1 MHDRRLAAR
10 AGELKPS
17 AVRELLK
24 HSKLPGVI
32 SLGGGIPAP
41 ELFDTEGLEL
51 AVQKVMSERFN
62 DAFQYGLTEGY
73 PPLRQAV
80 SEICHSRGVACSAA
94 QVYITSGS
102 QQSLDIVART
112 LLDPGDTIVVE
123 RPTYLAALQVFQLAQ
138 ANILSV
144 DTDDDGMLV
153 EQLADL
159 LETTRVK
166 AVYLVP
172 TFGNPGGKTLSEARR
187 RRLVELAKKYDFVIL
202 EDDPYG
208 EISFTDAVRRPL
220 YQHAVELGC
229 EDQVVYTSTFS
240 KILAPGMRIG
250 WIVMPDWLAQQT
262 VIVKQAADL
271 HTNMLSQ
278 VITAEYL
285 SLNRLDNQIALI
297 REDYRKKCVALADAL
312 ESRLGEH
319 LEFSRPQGGMFLWA
333 RFRYPFDTMEWMKKT
348 LENGVVYV
356 PGEAFYHD
364 KPDTRTLRLSYSTVS
379 EAGLLTAVERL
390 AASLLCC
397 APLFGGAQPCVT
409 LTSSAGSIRFGDPV
423 IEPDQHQRCE
433 KSQRKGSNKQ
443 PHRRPSR
450 VNYFADSTGERSLRS
465 AMEILVP
472 AEWLA
477 REKKSSASISK
488 LRIISLYFPPLI
500 NALASLT
507 LLAIMTGIS
516 FISF

>member
-1 MHDRRLAAR
+1 MSANKLAS
-10 AGELKPS
+10 S
-17 AVRELLK
+17 AQGLQSSAIRELLK
-24 HSKLPGVI
+24 HSKMAGVI
-32 SLGGGIPAP
+32 SLGGGIPNPA
-41 ELFDTEGLEL
+41 LFDHEGLKIAAD
-51 AVQKVMSERFN
+51 AVLSQHFGE
-62 DAFQYGLTEGY
+62 AFQYGLTEGF
-73 PPLRQAV
+73 PGLRE
-80 SEICHSRGVACSAA
+80 EIQRICEGRGIACKADD
-94 QVYITSGS
+94 VVVTSGS
-102 QQSLDIVART
+102 QQSLDVLARA
-112 LLDPGDTIVVE
+112 LINPGDTVVVE
-123 RPTYLAALQVFQLAQ
+123 RPTYLAALQVFGLAQ
-138 ANILSV
+138 ANFESV
-144 DTDDDGMLV
+144 GTDGDGMKVDELEALV
-153 EQLADL
+153 AKK
-159 LETTRVK
+159 TIK
-166 AVYLVP
+166 AVYIVP
-172 TFGNPGGKTLSEARR
+172 TFGNPGGVTLSEARR
-187 RRLVELAKKYDFVIL
+187 KQLVELSKRYDFVII

-208 EISFTDAVRRPL
+208 EISFTDEVRRPL
-220 YQHAVELGC
+220 YQYAVELGC

-390 AASLLCC
+390 AASL
-397 APLFGGAQPCVT
+397 
-409 LTSSAGSIRFGDPV
+409 
-423 IEPDQHQRCE
+423 
-433 KSQRKGSNKQ
+433 
-443 PHRRPSR
+443 
-450 VNYFADSTGERSLRS
+450 
-465 AMEILVP
+465 
-472 AEWLA
+472 
-477 REKKSSASISK
+477 
-488 LRIISLYFPPLI
+488 
-500 NALASLT
+500 
-507 LLAIMTGIS
+507 
-516 FISF
+516 

>member
-51 AVQKVMSERFN
+51 AVQKVMSERFH

-80 SEICHSRGVACSAA
+80 SEICHSRGVTCSPA

-172 TFGNPGGKTLSEARR
+172 TFGNPGGKTLSETRR
-187 RRLVELAKKYDFVIL
+187 RHLVELAK
-202 EDDPYG
+202 
-208 EISFTDAVRRPL
+208 
-220 YQHAVELGC
+220 
-229 EDQVVYTSTFS
+229 
-240 KILAPGMRIG
+240 
-250 WIVMPDWLAQQT
+250 
-262 VIVKQAADL
+262 
-271 HTNMLSQ
+271 NM
-278 VITAEYL
+278 
-285 SLNRLDNQIALI
+285 
-297 REDYRKKCVALADAL
+297 
-312 ESRLGEH
+312 
-319 LEFSRPQGGMFLWA
+319 
-333 RFRYPFDTMEWMKKT
+333 
-348 LENGVVYV
+348 
-356 PGEAFYHD
+356 
-364 KPDTRTLRLSYSTVS
+364 
-379 EAGLLTAVERL
+379 
-390 AASLLCC
+390 
-397 APLFGGAQPCVT
+397 
-409 LTSSAGSIRFGDPV
+409 TSSFWKTIPMA
-423 IEPDQHQRCE
+423 
-433 KSQRKGSNKQ
+433 K
-443 PHRRPSR
+443 
-450 VNYFADSTGERSLRS
+450 
-465 AMEILVP
+465 
-472 AEWLA
+472 
-477 REKKSSASISK
+477 
-488 LRIISLYFPPLI
+488 
-500 NALASLT
+500 LASLT
-507 LLAIMTGIS
+507 PFDARSIS
-516 FISF
+516 TRLSWAVKIRWSTPRPFRRSSRRGCASAGS

>member
-41 ELFDTEGLEL
+41 ELFDTEGLNL
-51 AVQKVMSERFN
+51 AVQQVMNGRFN

-80 SEICHSRGVACSAA
+80 SELCQARGVACSASH
-94 QVYITSGS
+94 VYITSGS

-112 LLDPGDTIVVE
+112 LLDPGDAIVVE

-187 RRLVELAKKYDFVIL
+187 RRLVELAKKHDFVII

-208 EISFTDAVRRPL
+208 ERSEEHTS
-220 YQHAVELGC
+220 EL
-229 EDQVVYTSTFS
+229 Q
-240 KILAPGMRIG
+240 
-250 WIVMPDWLAQQT
+250 
-262 VIVKQAADL
+262 
-271 HTNMLSQ
+271 
-278 VITAEYL
+278 
-285 SLNRLDNQIALI
+285 
-297 REDYRKKCVALADAL
+297 
-312 ESRLGEH
+312 
-319 LEFSRPQGGMFLWA
+319 
-333 RFRYPFDTMEWMKKT
+333 
-348 LENGVVYV
+348 
-356 PGEAFYHD
+356 
-364 KPDTRTLRLSYSTVS
+364 
-379 EAGLLTAVERL
+379 
-390 AASLLCC
+390 
-397 APLFGGAQPCVT
+397 
-409 LTSSAGSIRFGDPV
+409 
-423 IEPDQHQRCE
+423 
-433 KSQRKGSNKQ
+433 
-443 PHRRPSR
+443 
-450 VNYFADSTGERSLRS
+450 
-465 AMEILVP
+465 
-472 AEWLA
+472 
-477 REKKSSASISK
+477 
-488 LRIISLYFPPLI
+488 
-500 NALASLT
+500 
-507 LLAIMTGIS
+507 
-516 FISF
+516 

>member
-51 AVQKVMSERFN
+51 AVQKVMSERFH

-80 SEICHSRGVACSAA
+80 SEICHSRGVTCSPA

-172 TFGNPGGKTLSEARR
+172 TFGNPGGKTLSETRR

-250 WIVMPDWLAQQT
+250 WVVMPDWLAQQT

-285 SLNRLDNQIALI
+285 GMNRLENQIALI
-297 REDYRKKCVALADAL
+297 REDYRKKCGAGRRAGKPPWRAP
-312 ESRLGEH
+312 GIQ
-319 LEFSRPQGGMFLWA
+319 PPAGGMFLWA

-390 AASLLCC
+390 AASL
-397 APLFGGAQPCVT
+397 
-409 LTSSAGSIRFGDPV
+409 
-423 IEPDQHQRCE
+423 
-433 KSQRKGSNKQ
+433 
-443 PHRRPSR
+443 
-450 VNYFADSTGERSLRS
+450 
-465 AMEILVP
+465 
-472 AEWLA
+472 
-477 REKKSSASISK
+477 
-488 LRIISLYFPPLI
+488 
-500 NALASLT
+500 
-507 LLAIMTGIS
+507 
-516 FISF
+516 

>member
-102 QQSLDIVART
+102 QQSLDIVTRT

-229 EDQVVYTSTFS
+229 EDQVVYTSTF
-240 KILAPGMRIG
+240 
-250 WIVMPDWLAQQT
+250 
-262 VIVKQAADL
+262 
-271 HTNMLSQ
+271 
-278 VITAEYL
+278 
-285 SLNRLDNQIALI
+285 
-297 REDYRKKCVALADAL
+297 RKSSRQGCV
-312 ESRLGEH
+312 
-319 LEFSRPQGGMFLWA
+319 
-333 RFRYPFDTMEWMKKT
+333 
-348 LENGVVYV
+348 
-356 PGEAFYHD
+356 
-364 KPDTRTLRLSYSTVS
+364 
-379 EAGLLTAVERL
+379 
-390 AASLLCC
+390 
-397 APLFGGAQPCVT
+397 
-409 LTSSAGSIRFGDPV
+409 SAGSSCRTGW
-423 IEPDQHQRCE
+423 R
-433 KSQRKGSNKQ
+433 S
-443 PHRRPSR
+443 RR
-450 VNYFADSTGERSLRS
+450 
-465 AMEILVP
+465 
-472 AEWLA
+472 
-477 REKKSSASISK
+477 
-488 LRIISLYFPPLI
+488 
-500 NALASLT
+500 
-507 LLAIMTGIS
+507 
-516 FISF
+516 

>member
-1 MHDRRLAAR
+1 MPHTKIANKLQN
-10 AGELKPS
+10 LKSS
-17 AVRELLK
+17 AIRELLK
-24 HSKLPGVI
+24 HSKMDGVI
-32 SLGGGIPAP
+32 SLGGGIPDP
-41 ELFDTEGLEL
+41 NLFDREGLQIAMDHILTHGWE
-51 AVQKVMSERFN
+51 
-62 DAFQYGLTEGY
+62 DAFQYGLSEGN
-73 PPLRQAV
+73 PELRAA
-80 SEICHSRGVACSAA
+80 ICQIMLDRGIHCGVED
-94 QVYITSGS
+94 VVVTSGS
-102 QQSLDIVART
+102 QQSLDILARA
-112 LLDPGDTIVVE
+112 LINPGDVVVLE

-390 AASLLCC
+390 AASL
-397 APLFGGAQPCVT
+397 
-409 LTSSAGSIRFGDPV
+409 
-423 IEPDQHQRCE
+423 
-433 KSQRKGSNKQ
+433 
-443 PHRRPSR
+443 
-450 VNYFADSTGERSLRS
+450 
-465 AMEILVP
+465 
-472 AEWLA
+472 
-477 REKKSSASISK
+477 
-488 LRIISLYFPPLI
+488 
-500 NALASLT
+500 
-507 LLAIMTGIS
+507 
-516 FISF
+516 